1 MRNDKETPGSVY
13 AVSAADGAGDLS
25 RRDFIRLNLALLI
38 LAGTSSCSWSDA
50 TPDER
55 SAFRILRMEDL
66 LSLRFELQNLR
77 IEHRWRKPARLVRM
91 RPGQD
96 AFVSIG
102 FPGQH
107 ILEQAFPEGQHTEPI
122 VLPAKSRMARPSRL
136 VFKIPPG
143 RDPIDLTF
151 DALLDWRDWIPMLPQ
166 ANPDGRFAEP
176 SATKPSSNSSLVEL
190 PYGLMLS
197 PNVAAR
203 WVHATRPVT
212 HDGRTELWHTRLAPV
227 DPRQPLTVSIF
238 QPADPAG
245 GMADVETSMTAE
257 DRGKL
262 AGKTA
267 EARTLILS
275 PMGGWLDVRGQW
287 EKDAPIARW
296 QHKVTAGQ
304 DQRVVIQREDGFLY
318 PFGQRA
324 ALITVTERK
333 LWRAQDDDPQ
343 HALLRKRSFVVIK
356 TPAMAYAHG
365 QMALSRMTALDLVT
379 PPLHN
384 TTPVDG
390 PFWIETDVDQP
401 FLFRF
406 RARDWA
412 QRRLWLQ
419 APAIFVTES
428 GGIARAQDLY
438 QSSASRRTC
447 PLNGQAA
454 SVAKFDSAAP
464 IDKDRWD
471 EPLSKPRSAGDTTLN
486 LLQIEF
492 AAAAVAAPV
501 DDAPPFSCRTARM
514 QVRVPSL
521 EPYLNDEQ
529 NRGWFALVD
538 PDPPDNLGEI
548 FARAQGAGHER
559 IPMYF
564 DQQAD
569 RCGGVAA
576 PSFDV
581 DGLSRVRGPV
591 GDARGTGPMYKGG
604 KLDPVIYFNAA
615 HATLLGGFPL
625 AGLLLT
631 DDGKKSPAVP
641 TIKFSLSRKQP
652 DEKAAEKGAQPHW
665 QVGLGLG
672 WRIALQEF
680 GGSVARFVP
689 EVDEKGRSKAKLVID
704 ASVTKTLGKRE
715 KPDDD
720 TAPTEADKGEEDT
733 GAENGDR
740 SEEKSK
746 SPSVTWSISGKIVQF
761 AIALKTGL
769 GRISIGFDHFG
780 VKLGPPKPKKK
791 DEKEDPKDEKEKKE
805 KDDKKEKRVSAEID
819 YKISQIDADGWLLF
833 LIKLIKIAADLP
845 QIPELS
851 TGEASSVYPAKLPDA
866 GDADINVTVGP
877 VEAPKFKW
885 LQFDVTNVSAS
896 VGVGLYFFPRAR
908 RESEAPRVP
917 DNLFTIRIA
926 SADKPLTLTAQ
937 PWGGLAHVGFNF
949 TTKGMTGFQGGLG
962 IVYRAAFDLGIAK
975 ARCEGSLAGV
985 FTYVARDE
993 GEDLVQFDLVL
1004 KLGGQATVAGF
1015 IEIYLTLVAVGSRQT
1030 HGWFFYVEV
1039 SVRVRIAFF
1048 AVGVTLRLNYE
1059 LPDEGGGDRLLTGV
1073 AAAPDTGPMTEGEW
1087 RAYCMAFAQ
1096 EV

>member
-1 MRNDKETPGSVY
+1 
-13 AVSAADGAGDLS
+13 
-25 RRDFIRLNLALLI
+25 
-38 LAGTSSCSWSDA
+38 
-50 TPDER
+50 
-55 SAFRILRMEDL
+55 
-66 LSLRFELQNLR
+66 
-77 IEHRWRKPARLVRM
+77 
-91 RPGQD
+91 
-96 AFVSIG
+96 
-102 FPGQH
+102 
-107 ILEQAFPEGQHTEPI
+107 
-122 VLPAKSRMARPSRL
+122 MARPSRL

-151 DALLDWRDWIPMLPQ
+151 DALLDWRDWIPMLPA
-166 ANPDGRFAEP
+166 ANPDGRIAEP
-176 SATKPSSNSSLVEL
+176 ISTKPSSDRSLVEL

-197 PNVAAR
+197 PDDAAR

-212 HDGRTELWHTRLAPV
+212 HNGRTELWHTRLAPV
-227 DPRQPLTVSIF
+227 DPRQPLTVSIL
-238 QPADPAG
+238 QPDDPAG
-245 GMADVETSMTAE
+245 GMAGVETSLTVE
-257 DRGKL
+257 DREKL
-262 AGKTA
+262 AGRVA

-275 PMGGWLDVRGQW
+275 PMGGWLDVRGRW
-287 EKDAPIARW
+287 EADAPIARW
-296 QHKVTAGQ
+296 QHSVTAGQ

-324 ALITVTERK
+324 ALVTVSERK
-333 LWRAQDDDPQ
+333 LWRAKDDDPQ
-343 HALLRKRSFVVIK
+343 YALLRKRSFVVIK
-356 TPAMAYAHG
+356 TPAMAYDHG

-379 PPLHN
+379 PPLYT

-428 GGIARAQDLY
+428 GGIAQAQDLY
-438 QSSASRRTC
+438 QSSDLSRRTC
-447 PLNGQAA
+447 PLRGQSA
-454 SVAKFDSAAP
+454 SVTKFDSAVDV
-464 IDKDRWD
+464 DKDRWN

-486 LLQIEF
+486 MLQIEF
-492 AAAAVAAPV
+492 AAAVAAAPI

-521 EPYLNDEQ
+521 EPYLNDAQ
-529 NRGWFALVD
+529 NRGWFELVD
-538 PDPPDNLGEI
+538 PDTPDNLGEI

-591 GDARGTGPMYKGG
+591 GDASETGPMYRGG
-604 KLDPVIYFNAA
+604 KLDPKIYFNEA
-615 HATLLGGFPL
+615 HANLLGGFPL
-625 AGLLLT
+625 AGLLLA
-631 DDGKKSPAVP
+631 DDGTKSPAVP
-641 TIKFSLSRKQP
+641 TIKFILSRKQP
-652 DEKAAEKGAQPHW
+652 DEKAAKKGAQPHW
-665 QVGLGLG
+665 QVGLSLG

-680 GGSVARFVP
+680 GVGPARFIP
-689 EVDEKGRSKAKLVID
+689 EVDEKGRSKAKLLID
-704 ASVTKTLGKRE
+704 ASATKTLGKSE
-715 KPDDD
+715 KPNGD
-720 TAPTEADKGEEDT
+720 TAAADKGEEDT

-746 SPSVTWSISGKIVQF
+746 SPSVTWSVSGKIVQF

-769 GRISIGFDHFG
+769 GRISIGFEHFG

-791 DEKEDPKDEKEKKE
+791 DEKEKKENADEKEKE
-805 KDDKKEKRVSAEID
+805 KKVSAEID
-819 YKISQIDADGWLLF
+819 YKISEIDADGWLLF

-845 QIPELS
+845 RIPELS

-866 GDADINVTVGP
+866 GDADISVTVGP

-908 RESEAPRVP
+908 KGSETPRVP

-926 SADKPLTLTAQ
+926 SADKPLTLTAE

-962 IVYRAAFDLGIAK
+962 IVYRAAFDLGFTKAK
-975 ARCEGSLAGV
+975 CEGSLAGI
-985 FTYVARDE
+985 FTYAARDD

-1004 KLGGQATVAGF
+1004 KLSGQATVAGF
-1015 IEIYLTLVAVGSRQT
+1015 IEIFLALVAVGSRQT
-1030 HGWFFYVEV
+1030 HAWFFFVEV
-1039 SVRVRIAFF
+1039 SVRVQIAFF

-1059 LPDEGGGDRLLTGV
+1059 LPDDGGGDRMLTGV
-1073 AAAPDTGPMTEGEW
+1073 AAPPDTGPMTENEW
-1087 RAYCMAFAQ
+1087 LAYCRAFAQ

>member
-1 MRNDKETPGSVY
+1 VRDDKKTPDSVY
-13 AVSAADGAGDLS
+13 AVNAADGAGGLS
-25 RRDFIRLNLALLI
+25 RRDFIRLNLALLV

-50 TPDER
+50 PADDR

-66 LSLRFELQNLR
+66 LSLRFELHNLR
-77 IEHRWRKPARLVRM
+77 IEHRWRKPARLVRI

-96 AFVSIG
+96 AFVRVG

-107 ILEQAFPEGQHTEPI
+107 ILEEAFPEGRHAGPV
-122 VLPAKSRMARPSRL
+122 VLPAKSRMARPARL

-151 DALLDWRDWIPMLPQ
+151 DALLDWREWIPMLPE
-166 ANPDGRFAEP
+166 ADPDGRIAEP
-176 SATKPSSNSSLVEL
+176 STNSSLVEL

-197 PNVAAR
+197 PDEAAR

-212 HDGRTELWHTRLAPV
+212 HNGRTELWHTRLAPD
-227 DPRQPLTVSIF
+227 DPRQPLTVSIL
-238 QPADPAG
+238 QPPDPAG
-245 GMADVETSMTAE
+245 GMAGVETSLTAE

-262 AGKTA
+262 AGKAA

-275 PMGGWLDVRGQW
+275 SMGGWLDVRGEW

-324 ALITVTERK
+324 TLITVTERR
-333 LWRAQDDDPQ
+333 LWRAKEDDPQ

-356 TPAMAYAHG
+356 TPAVAYAHG

-379 PPLHN
+379 PALHT

-419 APAIFVTES
+419 APAIFVTER
-428 GGIARAQDLY
+428 GGIARARELY
-438 QSSASRRTC
+438 QSGGLSRRTC
-447 PLNGQAA
+447 PLGGQTA
-454 SVAKFDSAAP
+454 SVAKFDSAVDL
-464 IDKDRWD
+464 DKDRWN

-486 LLQIEF
+486 MLQIEF
-492 AAAAVAAPV
+492 AADAVAAPI
-501 DDAPPFSCRTARM
+501 DGAPPFACRTARM

-521 EPYLNDEQ
+521 EPYLDDAQ
-529 NRGWFALVD
+529 NRGWFTLVD
-538 PDPPDNLGEI
+538 PDTPDNLGEI

-591 GDARGTGPMYKGG
+591 GDAREAGPMYRGG
-604 KLDPVIYFNAA
+604 KLDPGIYFNEA
-615 HATLLGGFPL
+615 HANLLGGFPL
-625 AGLLLT
+625 AGLLLA
-631 DDGKKSPAVP
+631 DDGTKSPAVP
-641 TIKFSLSRKQP
+641 TIKFILSRKQP
-652 DEKAAEKGAQPHW
+652 DEKAAKKGAQPHW
-665 QVGLGLG
+665 RVGLSLG

-680 GGSVARFVP
+680 GVGPARFVP
-689 EVDEKGRSKAKLVID
+689 EVDEKGRSKAKLLID
-704 ASVTKTLGKRE
+704 ASATKTLGKRE

-720 TAPTEADKGEEDT
+720 TAAADKGEEKT

-746 SPSVTWSISGKIVQF
+746 SPSVTWSVSGKIVQF

-769 GRISIGFDHFG
+769 GRISIGFEHFG

-791 DEKEDPKDEKEKKE
+791 DEKEKKENADEKEKE
-805 KDDKKEKRVSAEID
+805 KKVSAEID
-819 YKISQIDADGWLLF
+819 YKISEIDADGWLLF

-845 QIPELS
+845 RIPELS
-851 TGEASSVYPAKLPDA
+851 SGEASSVYPAKLPDA

-877 VEAPKFKW
+877 IEAPKFKW

-896 VGVGLYFFPRAR
+896 VGVGLYFFPRLR
-908 RESEAPRVP
+908 KGSETPRVP

-926 SADKPLTLTAQ
+926 SADKPLTLTAE

-962 IVYRAAFDLGIAK
+962 VVYRAEFDLGLAK

-985 FTYVARDE
+985 FTYLAQDG

-1004 KLGGQATVAGF
+1004 KLSGQATVAGF
-1015 IEIYLTLVAVGSRQT
+1015 IEIFLALVAVGSRQT
-1030 HGWFFYVEV
+1030 HAWFFFVEV

-1059 LPDEGGGDRLLTGV
+1059 LPDDGGGDRMLTGV
-1073 AAAPDTGPMTEGEW
+1073 AAPPDTGPMTENEW
-1087 RAYCMAFAQ
+1087 RAYCRAFAQ